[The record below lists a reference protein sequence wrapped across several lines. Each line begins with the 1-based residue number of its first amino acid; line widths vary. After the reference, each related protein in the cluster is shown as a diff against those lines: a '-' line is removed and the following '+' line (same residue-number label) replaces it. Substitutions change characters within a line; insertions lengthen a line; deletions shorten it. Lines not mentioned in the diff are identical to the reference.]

1 MEFKKLADVN
11 LLDSAP
17 ANATAFAE
25 VNGEVVRVKGGVGGD
40 GNSYIYDFTDRIL
53 ELFSSEEPAFEVSD
67 GYMIWQPTWE
77 EASEII
83 EKAIKVDN
91 FKVKADIGKLFR
103 ADGDEI
109 PETTQYIADYSGPI
123 TFKMYDKEN

>member
-1 MEFKKLADVN
+1 
-11 LLDSAP
+11 
-17 ANATAFAE
+17 
-25 VNGEVVRVKGGVGGD
+25 
-40 GNSYIYDFTDRIL
+40 
-53 ELFSSEEPAFEVSD
+53 
-67 GYMIWQPTWE
+67 MIWQPTWE

-123 TFKMYDKEN
+123 TFKMYDKENQMAMLFIGVLGSMMNINTTVVIPLFVLEYLEEDDSSPMIMLSLPLL